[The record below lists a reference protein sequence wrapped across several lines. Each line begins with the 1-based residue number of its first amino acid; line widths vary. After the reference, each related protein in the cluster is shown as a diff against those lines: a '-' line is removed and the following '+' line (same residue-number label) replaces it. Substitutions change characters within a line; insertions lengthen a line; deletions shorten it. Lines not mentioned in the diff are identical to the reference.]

1 MSYKLKPCL
10 ICGESTKN
18 RKFCSKKC
26 SASRYI
32 KRHNLICQ
40 NCGKPFTHN
49 NMYDINRGKMKF
61 CSEACKRRRYHLDES
76 YFSDPLTTDKKI
88 TLGQIITIG
97 EIVDYRS
104 IKMFSDL
111 STLEDINSKLG
122 STYKIKKSDKGLYRL
137 DILSEKMV
145 LDLVRLGLGDK
156 PLYQDV
162 PDDLWD
168 GLKKTHCYSVA
179 DDGVR
184 VFRTDRSKVALWVCD
199 RFGGK
204 MDCQT
209 MKDMYKG
216 IMVCE
221 WVVVWK

>member
-1 MSYKLKPCL
+1 
-10 ICGESTKN
+10 
-18 RKFCSKKC
+18 
-26 SASRYI
+26 
-32 KRHNLICQ
+32 
-40 NCGKPFTHN
+40 
-49 NMYDINRGKMKF
+49 MKF
-61 CSEACKRRRYHLDES
+61 CSEGCKKRRYHLDES

-97 EIVDYRS
+97 EIVDYRF

-111 STLEDINSKLG
+111 TTLEDINSKLG
-122 STYKIKKSDKGLYRL
+122 STYKIKKSDKGLWRL

-168 GLKKTHCYSVA
+168 GIKKTHCYSVA
-179 DDGVR
+179 DDGVN
-184 VFRTDRSKVALWVCD
+184 VFRTDRSKVALWVRD
-199 RFGGK
+199 KFGGK
-204 MDCQT
+204 IDCV
-209 MKDMYKG
+209 MGKDMYKG

>member
-10 ICGESTKN
+10 ICGEPTQNKV
-18 RKFCSKKC
+18 FCSRKC
-26 SASRYI
+26 SATRYI

-40 NCGKPFTHN
+40 NCGKSFTHN
-49 NMYDINRGKMKF
+49 NMYDINRGKMKY
-61 CSEACKRRRYHLDES
+61 CSEACKTRRYHLNES
-76 YFSDPLTTDKKI
+76 YFTPPLTHDKKI

-111 STLEDINSKLG
+111 ATLEDINNKLE

-145 LDLVRLGLGDK
+145 LDLVRLGLGNK
-156 PLYQDV
+156 ALYQDV

-168 GLKKTHCYSVA
+168 GIKRTHCYMVA
-179 DDGVR
+179 EDGVS

-204 MDCQT
+204 IDCQT